1 MTERDL
7 FEQLIPRIAEMIIE
21 VRKLS
26 TEEFQSWKQETIDTV
41 PDRAKPFMGKI
52 FVVVENNLQGRLT
65 QRVNTSTLDRGP
77 RRYRGNYYKTNLY
90 W

>member
-7 FEQLIPRIAEMIIE
+7 FEQLIPQIAEMIIE

-26 TEEFQSWKQETIDTV
+26 TEEFQSWKQETIDAV

-52 FVVVENNLQGRLT
+52 FVVVENSIERFV
-65 QRVNTSTLDRGP
+65 R
-77 RRYRGNYYKTNLY
+77 
-90 W
+90 

>member
-7 FEQLIPRIAEMIIE
+7 FEQLIPQIAEMIIE

-26 TEEFQSWKQETIDTV
+26 VEEFQSWKQETIDAV

-52 FVVVENNLQGRLT
+52 FVVVEN
-65 QRVNTSTLDRGP
+65 STERFV
-77 RRYRGNYYKTNLY
+77 R
-90 W
+90 